1 MCDHQNIFE
10 WHNKFWNCNQTLKK
24 IMSSFSSLILICMHD
39 YQHSTE
45 HRFVVILIDFYQSI
59 DVFKEK
65 SWVFLYSKE
74 WVDLMSDVNISK
86 TLYSQYTQ
94 KYKLP
99 LFKKTFLCWGHLLKI
114 LPFHSVSVCI
124 MAHSPTKIHMK
135 TVNWAVTIS
144 FICNSII
151 SGNLLFCAFC
161 EVAMCCKDETDV
173 RELLHIR

>member
-1 MCDHQNIFE
+1 MCHHQNIFE

-24 IMSSFSSLILICMHD
+24 TMSSLILICMHD

-99 LFKKTFLCWGHLLKI
+99 LFKKTFLCWGHLLSQN
-114 LPFHSVSVCI
+114 LAVS
-124 MAHSPTKIHMK
+124 
-135 TVNWAVTIS
+135 
-144 FICNSII
+144 
-151 SGNLLFCAFC
+151 FC
-161 EVAMCCKDETDV
+161 VSMYHGPQSHKDPHENC
-173 RELLHIR
+173 

>member
-10 WHNKFWNCNQTLKK
+10 WHNKFWNCNQTFKK
-24 IMSSFSSLILICMHD
+24 IMSSLSSLILICMYD

-59 DVFKEK
+59 YVFKEK
-65 SWVFLYSKE
+65 SWVFSYSKE

-99 LFKKTFLCWGHLLKI
+99 LFKKKVFVLGTSTVSKSCCFILCQYVSWHTVPQRSSWKLLI
-114 LPFHSVSVCI
+114 
-124 MAHSPTKIHMK
+124 
-135 TVNWAVTIS
+135 
-144 FICNSII
+144 
-151 SGNLLFCAFC
+151 
-161 EVAMCCKDETDV
+161 
-173 RELLHIR
+173 EL